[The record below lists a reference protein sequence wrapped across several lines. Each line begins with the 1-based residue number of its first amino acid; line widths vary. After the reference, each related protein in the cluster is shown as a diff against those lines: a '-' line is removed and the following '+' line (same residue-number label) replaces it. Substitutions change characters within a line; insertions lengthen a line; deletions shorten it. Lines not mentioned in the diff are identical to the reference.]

1 MIGIIG
7 RALVFAHWAHVAAI
21 NARRQH
27 RNWRALGYGALAGV
41 LAGLRLTGVVLIIAA
56 LWNTEA
62 WWTGLA
68 FGGLMAL
75 RTLAPVLVRRVTVPL
90 GQIRATYV
98 LTRIQKFGAN
108 DAEGYALVASA
119 WAAQHASLLGSSGTA
134 RDWLA
139 QRCEARGNLGD
150 CEIAT
155 HGLLAASLGG
165 ASSRTRAWHMLTSI
179 ELSVE
184 YHPAI
189 RELVGEY
196 LAVAAA
202 EREDWLALVDFDAAA
217 WPASPLRFL
226 LEGVA
231 ARCRWQQHLDSAAP
245 PAPRE
250 LWARWIMAPYRRAT
264 WPLLQRALAAR
275 TVVDASANNGVAP
288 SVATVAASES
298 APPVRTTI
306 EQAVAAL
313 STISI
318 VRTSAELA
326 NIANLCHAAL
336 VAPETTTWMSQR
348 IAATSATTTAAI
360 LLDTIITTMA
370 DAIAVCAKTHALQAP
385 SLPTGKLGTE
395 LARRLRHGTLDT
407 LEDDF
412 ARWAEQCQ
420 HEATGSLIAQ
430 WHTFVALKQAYE
442 TATAIGGIGLQRLAF
457 PKVFHASN
465 AVAASWWNKRDE
477 YVVSHAVS
485 MWLLTEALRVGDAQA
500 IELGRKNCALAVPTR
515 TGVAR
520 P

>member
-1 MIGIIG
+1 MIGIVG
-7 RALVFAHWAHVAAI
+7 RALVFAHWAHIAAI

-27 RNWRALGYGALAGV
+27 RNWRALGYGALAGL

-62 WWTGLA
+62 WWAGLA
-68 FGGLMAL
+68 FGAVMAL
-75 RTLAPVLVRRVTVPL
+75 RTMAPVLVRHVSVPL
-90 GQIRATYV
+90 GQIRVTYA
-98 LTRIQKFGAN
+98 LTRIQKLGAN

-119 WAAQHASLLGSSGTA
+119 WAAQHASLLGSGGTA

-139 QRCEARGNLGD
+139 RRCEARGKLGD

-165 ASSRTRAWHMLTSI
+165 ASSRERAWHMLTSI

-184 YHPAI
+184 YHPAV

-202 EREDWLALVDFDAAA
+202 ERADWLALVDFNAAA

-231 ARCRWQQHLDSAAP
+231 ARCRWQAHLDSATP

-275 TVVDASANNGVAP
+275 VVVDATANIGVTP
-288 SVATVAASES
+288 SVATAAAVGMATPARST
-298 APPVRTTI
+298 V
-306 EQAVAAL
+306 EQAVDAL
-313 STISI
+313 SQLAA
-318 VRTSAELA
+318 VRNAIELA
-326 NIANLCHAAL
+326 HVASLCHAAL
-336 VAPETTTWMSQR
+336 IAPETLAWLNQR
-348 IAATSATTTAAI
+348 IIATSATTTTAP
-360 LLDTIITTMA
+360 LLDLITNTMA
-370 DAIAVCAKTHALQAP
+370 DAIAVCAQTHALQAP
-385 SLPTGKLGTE
+385 TLPTGKLGTE

-420 HEATGSLIAQ
+420 HEASGSLIAQ

-457 PKVFHASN
+457 PKVFYAGN

-520 P
+520 S